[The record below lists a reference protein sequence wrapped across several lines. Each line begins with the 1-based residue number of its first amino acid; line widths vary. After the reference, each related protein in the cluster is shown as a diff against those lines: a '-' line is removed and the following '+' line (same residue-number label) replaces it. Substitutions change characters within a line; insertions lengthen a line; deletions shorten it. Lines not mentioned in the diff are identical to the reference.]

1 MPCGC
6 PASTPT
12 TTVTACPGCHNV
24 ECVTLFFLCS
34 GALSFGGEERM
45 LSGVL
50 DIGVLVVGFGA
61 SKDLFHNPELCVSR
75 KSC

>member
-1 MPCGC
+1 
-6 PASTPT
+6 
-12 TTVTACPGCHNV
+12 
-24 ECVTLFFLCS
+24 
-34 GALSFGGEERM
+34 M